1 MKISPCNIQKVEFSP
16 KTRATLF
23 SMCVIRR
30 SRESSPNDTRC
41 LCGSSISEGASRRW
55 ITVDT
60 YEEMSKK
67 GAHLAAGG
75 GEGCFPDGAV
85 MLVETE
91 FTEEGVRVP
100 LDDATGETTEIA

>member
-1 MKISPCNIQKVEFSP
+1 M
-16 KTRATLF
+16 
-23 SMCVIRR
+23 
-30 SRESSPNDTRC
+30 
-41 LCGSSISEGASRRW
+41 
-55 ITVDT
+55 DT